1 MGFRV
6 KREKGIGDMGMGFE
20 ARLNSEGMK
29 LVTESGDMAG
39 VGGGGYDG

>member
-1 MGFRV
+1 MGFGV
-6 KREKGIGDMGMGFE
+6 KREEGVGDVGMGFE
-20 ARLNSEGMK
+20 ARLNCEGVK